1 MKSHSDILLSLCSK
15 PYMRSTPAW
24 EQAYQD
30 IKNLAECFLSY
41 STYLKSQNE
50 KIQFNQ
56 NLDHPV
62 RQVSEDVS
70 VRCIQRN
77 WIGIR
82 EEYKRIDKVIALADF
97 NEPVFFDE
105 KEHLLNPFQNSM
117 QRHRFFEN
125 LQLSVNVDMYK

>member
-1 MKSHSDILLSLCSK
+1 MT
-15 PYMRSTPAW
+15 STPAW

-30 IKNLAECFLSY
+30 IRNLAECFLSY

-50 KIQFNQ
+50 KIQLNQ

-82 EEYKRIDKVIALADF
+82 EGYKRIDKVIA
-97 NEPVFFDE
+97 
-105 KEHLLNPFQNSM
+105 
-117 QRHRFFEN
+117 
-125 LQLSVNVDMYK
+125 